1 MLILFYVIVTNV
13 NLKNLAI
20 LILIVN

>member
-1 MLILFYVIVTNV
+1 MLVLIYVIVTNM
-13 NLKNLAI
+13 NLKNLAN